1 MLAYSSKSSSSS
13 LFGGFLALKMLNK
26 LSKNDILRLLIFA
39 NFSQKRLK
47 WLSFFELQN
56 LNLADSLTAFWL

>member
-1 MLAYSSKSSSSS
+1 
-13 LFGGFLALKMLNK
+13 MLNK
-26 LSKNDILRLLIFA
+26 PSKNDILRLLNFA